1 LPHNVILNVGKAT
14 EECWCLLHS
23 AVDQDHAASDSEEL
37 DIEDTFLTPDDIDE
51 LLKSPST

>member
-1 LPHNVILNVGKAT
+1 MLVKPLKSVG
-14 EECWCLLHS
+14 CLLHS
-23 AVDQDHAASDSEEL
+23 AVDQDLAASDSEEL